1 MLYLFACV
9 SPQCIKR
16 SDCVKAFRGVAHD
29 RNPHVTFVSDEDYN
43 FVIERSDATLKTS
56 RLADM
61 YTMQN
66 NEQDAAEDDDRFAD
80 ADEDEE
86 SKTEQQQAAN
96 MYGALSFKP
105 KLKEYLI
112 NTGEEAEADTLF
124 YLRHARRLAEDNVTQ
139 NEKMEEE
146 LDHAFVALGFS
157 NANKGADSA
166 IGDKQAD
173 KMLKAY

>member
-16 SDCVKAFRGVAHD
+16 SDCVKAYRGLVHD

-43 FVIERSDATLKTS
+43 FVIERSDASLKTS
-56 RLADM
+56 RLAEM
-61 YTMQN
+61 YTMLEEETN
-66 NEQDAAEDDDRFAD
+66 TAVDEDQFAD
-80 ADEDEE
+80 AEEE
-86 SKTEQQQAAN
+86 SKTEQQKPAKL
-96 MYGALSFKP
+96 YGTLPFKP

-112 NTGEEAEADTLF
+112 STGEEAEADTLF
-124 YLRHARRLAEDNVTQ
+124 YLRHARRLAQDEVVP

-146 LDHAFVALGFS
+146 LDQAFVALGFS
-157 NANKGADSA
+157 NANKGADST

-173 KMLKAY
+173 KMLKAYQ